1 MFEKIAELIEKYD
14 SIVIFGHLHPDGDC
28 YGSQIG
34 LRETLSMAYPSKKV
48 YAVGSGLPDF
58 FERLGAMDDID
69 DSIIKESLAIL
80 VDSNDLERAEDKRI
94 YNAKA
99 WCKIDHHIDTG
110 HFTEGPYVLIE
121 DADSTCE
128 ILVGL
133 IEEQHYPLNKKTAE
147 ALYLGILTDTGRF
160 QFVKDF
166 PALFRMVGRLCQ
178 QGVEP
183 RALNSILTM
192 TNENSIQVRGYI
204 FSHYQKTKHG
214 VVYCIL
220 TKDVLDKF
228 HLEGPQAANMVNLLG
243 NIKNYPIWAFFC
255 ENPNGTLGIE
265 VRSNMGA
272 VQPVCASHG
281 GGGHAHAAG
290 VTLKQ
295 FSMDN
300 INMILRELDEVNI
313 NCFKEN
319 ELCGK
324 KN

>member
-1 MFEKIAELIEKYD
+1 MFERIVELIEKYD

-34 LRETLSMAYPSKKV
+34 LRETISMAYPSKKV

-58 FERLGAMDDID
+58 FERLGAMDIID
-69 DSIIKESLAIL
+69 DSIIENSLAIL

-94 YNAKA
+94 YHAKA

-110 HFTEGPYVLIE
+110 HFNEGPYVLIE
-121 DADSTCE
+121 DANSTCE
-128 ILVGL
+128 ILVTL
-133 IEEQHYPLNKKTAE
+133 IEEQHFPMNKRAAE

-166 PALFRMVGRLCQ
+166 PAIFRTVGRLCQ

-183 RALNSILTM
+183 RALNTILTM
-192 TNENSIQVRGYI
+192 TSENSMRIRGYV
-204 FSHYQKTKHG
+204 FTHYKKTEHG
-214 VVYCIL
+214 VIYCVL
-220 TKDVLDKF
+220 TRDVLDKF
-228 HLEGPQAANMVNLLG
+228 NLEGPQAANMVNLIS
-243 NIKNYPIWAFFC
+243 NIKKYPIWAFFC

-265 VRSNMGA
+265 VRSNSA
-272 VQPVCASHG
+272 TVQPVCASHG

-290 VTLKQ
+290 VTLPH
-295 FSMDN
+295 FSEEN

-313 NCFKEN
+313 EYFKEN

-324 KN
+324 KK